1 MMIVINKFIIILV
14 LALTLVACT
23 STAPKEKPKIF
34 EDKLAGS
41 YSNLA
46 RCTIAKLR
54 TEGNWALRSLQF
66 NLKHYADIEAS
77 EVFAYDIRSL
87 PGVFARNSPANPD
100 AVFDYIDPNPGITTY
115 EQRLANI
122 LPGYAF
128 ALLIKKNDESTVSAS
143 LEGEARSGEIAW
155 KHLLECPAKAE

>member
-1 MMIVINKFIIILV
+1 MINKSIIV
-14 LALTLVACT
+14 LALFLVSCAM
-23 STAPKEKPKIF
+23 TAPKEKPKIF
-34 EDKLAGS
+34 EDQLAGS

-54 TEGNWALRSLQF
+54 AEGNWALRSLQF
-66 NLKHYADIEAS
+66 NLKHYKDIEAS
-77 EVFAYDIRSL
+77 EVFAYDIRFL

-100 AVFDYIDPNPGITTY
+100 AVFDYIDPNPSITTY
-115 EQRLANI
+115 EQRLTNI

-128 ALLIKKNDESTVSAS
+128 ALLIKKNDDTTVNAT
-143 LEGEARSGEIAW
+143 LEGEMRSGEIAW

>member
-1 MMIVINKFIIILV
+1 MGVIMINKFLPV
-14 LALTLVACT
+14 LALFLVACASTT
-23 STAPKEKPKIF
+23 SKETPKIF
-34 EDKLAGS
+34 EDQLAGN

-54 TEGNWALRSLQF
+54 AEGNWALRSLQF
-66 NLKHYADIEAS
+66 NLKHYTDVEAS
-77 EVFAYDIRSL
+77 EIFAYDIRSL

-115 EQRLANI
+115 EQRQTNI
-122 LPGYAF
+122 FPGYAF
-128 ALLIKKNDESTVSAS
+128 ALFIKKNDDSTVSAT

-155 KHLLECPAKAE
+155 KHLLECPAKTE

>member
-1 MMIVINKFIIILV
+1 MINKFLPV
-14 LALTLVACT
+14 LALFLVACASTT
-23 STAPKEKPKIF
+23 SKETPKIF
-34 EDKLAGS
+34 EDQLAGN

-54 TEGNWALRSLQF
+54 AEGNWALRSLQF
-66 NLKHYADIEAS
+66 NLKHYTDVEAS
-77 EVFAYDIRSL
+77 EIFAYDIRSL

-115 EQRLANI
+115 EQRQTNI
-122 LPGYAF
+122 FPGYAF
-128 ALLIKKNDESTVSAS
+128 ALLIKKNDDSTVNAT

-155 KHLLECPAKAE
+155 KHLHECPAKTE